1 MQEAC
6 LQQISQ
12 RGAYLQ
18 AGRTERAD
26 KRSTHRHGILYAL
39 RDGIRKR
46 LVKPP
51 TLLIRKSQGIS
62 FSCAHEQSFLSM
74 SIFRLMRFG
83 FQTLR
88 PVVSRKK
95 RGFSARFEPG
105 GAVPPRVLPFSKAR
119 RFMLNECPAP
129 RPGAGGRDT
138 RLPVFLPCRRGT
150 GARETA
156 CRETSGCHL
165 PGKVFCGMDGGRGG
179 KEGGFFAKSPRP
191 SPRIQT
197 LPRLPLTYGSCGRW
211 SRRRGGADSA
221 GAGCSRGR

>member
-1 MQEAC
+1 MPATNQPARR
-6 LQQISQ
+6 IPSSGSN
-12 RGAYLQ
+12 GAGGQ
-18 AGRTERAD
+18 TERTQAWH
-26 KRSTHRHGILYAL
+26 SL

-51 TLLIRKSQGIS
+51 ALLIRKSQGIS

-95 RGFSARFEPG
+95 RGFSARFGPG

-138 RLPVFLPCRRGT
+138 RLPAFLPCRRGT
-150 GARETA
+150 AGRGTA
-156 CRETSGCHL
+156 CRGTSPCHR
-165 PGKVFCGMDGGRGG
+165 PGKFFCGMDGGRGG
-179 KEGGFFAKSPRP
+179 KEGGFFAKKPP
-191 SPRIQT
+191 SFPPHKKT
-197 LPRLPLTYGSCGRW
+197 PLLPSTDGSCGRW
-211 SRRRGGADSA
+211 SRRRGGAGSA